1 MLQEVVGM
9 INNNKK
15 ARRYSLNWIAITG
28 LISLNVLGSVGG
40 GIATALLTDLKGTK
54 AAQNMAKYRLIPEA
68 RQLKVKEV
76 SNARKRFEDADRVFK
91 KANASIR
98 SGKNRDADILTLK
111 GHYVNG
117 KTAVMAYRHLP
128 YPDQPL
134 EVRMVTSQEELLA
147 KEKELESFDAESL
160 KDEISFVENNLPEK
174 FASSFETDE
183 NGAVRLRNLSDIL
196 IGTTTSFNSNL
207 LQGKWSEVMGDI
219 GVLFFSI
226 TTSMVCI
233 LWLIYFIKSADV
245 EETFNPIDH
254 YKYDWVLRCLMA
266 EEFEKLAK
274 EQEEKN
280 G

>member
-1 MLQEVVGM
+1 M
-9 INNNKK
+9 INNKK
-15 ARRYSLNWIAITG
+15 AHRYSLNLIAVVG
-28 LISLNVLGSVGG
+28 LILLNVLGSVGG
-40 GIATALLTDLKGTK
+40 GIATALLTDIKGTK
-54 AAQNMAKYRLIPEA
+54 AAQNMAKHTLIPEA

-76 SNARKRFEDADRVFK
+76 SNARKRFEDANRVFK

-98 SGKNRDADILTLK
+98 SGKNRDADMLTLK
-111 GHYVNG
+111 GPYVKG

-128 YPDQPL
+128 YLDQPL
-134 EVRMVTSQEELLA
+134 EVKVVTSEEEFLA

-183 NGAVRLRNLSDIL
+183 NGAVRLRNLSDVL
-196 IGTTTSFNSNL
+196 IATTSSFNSNL
-207 LQGKWSEVMGDI
+207 LRGKWSEIMGDI

-226 TTSMVCI
+226 ITSTVSI
-233 LWLIYFIKSADV
+233 FWLIYFIKSADI
-245 EETFNPIDH
+245 EETFNPIDQ

-274 EQEEKN
+274 EQEGKN